1 MFVFVETGVRID
13 AEVKRARKSVNVCEL
28 KPS

>member
-13 AEVKRARKSVNVCEL
+13 AEVKRPERAVNVCEL